1 MNGFTCLN
9 TQHFQDWLAL
19 IFCYG
24 NISLRRRD
32 MITTMINML
41 DADVRTI
48 FPRMFVIST
57 LSAIDLFLCGRSLQ
71 GS

>member
-1 MNGFTCLN
+1 
-9 TQHFQDWLAL
+9 
-19 IFCYG
+19 
-24 NISLRRRD
+24 

-57 LSAIDLFLCGRSLQ
+57 LSAIDLFLCGRSLL